1 MLLAGGDT
9 MAQDKTIQDGGHNFH
24 VRGTVGTQYD
34 TPALTDAQYEALF
47 DQTLQHIDAKVAS
60 MRQTQQDIN
69 DLKIETRAMLRD
81 LQAA

>member
-1 MLLAGGDT
+1 
-9 MAQDKTIQDGGHNFH
+9 MAHDKIIKDIAEQYH

-34 TPALTDAQYEALF
+34 TPALSDAQYEALF
-47 DQTLQHIDAKVAS
+47 DQTLEHIDAKVAS

>member
-1 MLLAGGDT
+1 
-9 MAQDKTIQDGGHNFH
+9 MAHDKITKDIAEQYH

-34 TPALTDAQYEALF
+34 TPALSDAQYEALF
-47 DQTLQHIDAKVAS
+47 DQTLEHIDAKVAS

>member
-1 MLLAGGDT
+1 
-9 MAQDKTIQDGGHNFH
+9 
-24 VRGTVGTQYD
+24 
-34 TPALTDAQYEALF
+34 
-47 DQTLQHIDAKVAS
+47 